1 MQGRPHTDEKQMPPP
16 YTYSEDNFTDDTG
29 STVVTKPRSAIRR
42 LLAFA
47 VGASPKTIARF
58 SSAKRRWSFVTRF
71 MPSGPDTFYLSAT
84 PETREATIEHFRS
97 INEELPLRFGM
108 MSVCDADHHTTDLQ
122 GSPSSEPQIAMI
134 MPGSALS
141 EPHPSSIPVATDQ
154 DCTQIAYP
162 GGCSLVNH
170 QLYPPVDSFATH
182 NGALLD
188 QSYGSVDLDTEMDGV
203 ENAMTVDY
211 IPLPAN
217 DFLLPS
223 TVLPVI
229 PYTGPPELQF
239 SSRLYFGAEGNHDG
253 QIANDIGHG
262 FDPFHSTFCQHS
274 VTPGYGGTDDSPA
287 DTKEDDDV
295 FVPPDNVLHRPPLE
309 APSAIVEENE
319 ADGLCTPQKAASP
332 PAVLETCRTPLIPRQ
347 YQPEV
352 REREPD
358 AGTDVDT
365 EDEAE
370 PRKSFERETT
380 EPLEEGED
388 KPPAAF
394 FRFDQGVSTGSLE
407 DSNCTS
413 ALPSRQI
420 PPSSERENHG
430 LKSSFPETPVPEEG
444 REKLLAAVSAEA
456 ERLLDSL
463 ERQLCSPPRVPQ
475 QIMPSTTG
483 DDESTGPFERESTEP
498 LEDGEDQTPTAFLNF
513 EQRTDTQS
521 SRQCQST
528 INDDRPEPFKRKATE
543 PLEEGEDQT
552 PTAFLSYDQRVTP
565 KCLGDN
571 NVDALSPI
579 FNPVDNENESD
590 RSFVREPTE
599 PLEDGEDEPPAAFIP
614 PYTIPEH
621 QATTQSTILST
632 FPSQMVHFAPIQ
644 SQPEPRTSYSVPHTN
659 RRLVLNKH
667 GLPMRPLTRAKFKR
681 ALGGAPCDF
690 SSLVNTTSWQP
701 SGAGA
706 GDDGDEREDRTD
718 PSKRAR
724 CDSYKVPADH
734 AGNKQVRFGGSR
746 RAHFH
751 NAVARFSARS
761 QGPVTPRRSIL
772 RSTGN
777 ETQLSTSPLS
787 NLSIVT
793 PPSGAVGT
801 ITRLRSPLPPTS
813 LSCTNSRSNK
823 NLRKT
828 QVTETVTES
837 DSDVEP
843 PRKPARLF
851 VDELDHKRRRAP
863 HHLPTDANGGAVR
876 HTRRRHREDWIHERR
891 KRGCQTDDSPSWFLG
906 EPRKQKR
913 KGPLS
918 GISVRFRLP
927 DIQPVGA

>member
-1 MQGRPHTDEKQMPPP
+1 MQGRSRTNEKLMPPP
-16 YTYSEDNFTDDTG
+16 YIYSESNLTDDTG

-47 VGASPKTIARF
+47 VGASPKMIERV

-71 MPSGPDTFYLSAT
+71 MPSGPDNFYLSAT
-84 PETREATIEHFRS
+84 PETRGVTIDHSRS
-97 INEELPLRFGM
+97 VNEELPLRFGM
-108 MSVCDADHHTTDLQ
+108 MSVCDADHHTTGLQ
-122 GSPSSEPQIAMI
+122 ASSWSEPQIAMI
-134 MPGSALS
+134 MPGTTLS
-141 EPHPSSIPVATDQ
+141 EPHPSFVPVATDQ

-162 GGCSLVNH
+162 EGCSLVNH
-170 QLYPPVDSFATH
+170 QLYPPVDSFAIH

-188 QSYGSVDLDTEMDGV
+188 QLYSSDLDTEMDGV

-211 IPLPAN
+211 NPLPAN
-217 DFLLPS
+217 NFLLPS
-223 TVLPVI
+223 TVLPAV
-229 PYTGPPELQF
+229 PYTGPPELWF
-239 SSRLYFGAEGNHDG
+239 SSQSYFGAEGNHDG
-253 QIANDIGHG
+253 QIANDTGHR
-262 FDPFHSTFCQHS
+262 FDPFQSAFCQHS
-274 VTPGYGGTDDSPA
+274 VTPGPGKTGDSPA
-287 DTKEDDDV
+287 DTKEDHDA
-295 FVPPDNVLHRPPLE
+295 FVPPDNDSHRPPLE
-309 APSAIVEENE
+309 APSAIEENK
-319 ADGLCTPQKAASP
+319 ADGLCTPQKADSP

-352 REREPD
+352 RERDPD

-370 PRKSFERETT
+370 SPKSFEREAT

-407 DSNCTS
+407 DPSCIS

-420 PPSSERENHG
+420 PPSNECESHG
-430 LKSSFPETPVPEEG
+430 LKSSLLETQ
-444 REKLLAAVSAEA
+444 EKFRAAVSAEA

-463 ERQLCSPPRVPQ
+463 ERQLRSPPRVPQ

-498 LEDGEDQTPTAFLNF
+498 LEDGEDQTPTTFLNF
-513 EQRTDTQS
+513 EQRTDTQ
-521 SRQCQST
+521 QCQST
-528 INDDRPEPFKRKATE
+528 IDDDRLEPFEREATE

-552 PTAFLSYDQRVTP
+552 PATFLSYDQRVTP
-565 KCLGDN
+565 KCFGDI
-571 NVDALSPI
+571 NVDARRSI
-579 FNPVDNENESD
+579 SNSVDNENERD

-614 PYTIPEH
+614 PDTIPEH
-621 QATTQSTILST
+621 RVATQSTIPSA
-632 FPSQMVHFAPIQ
+632 FPSQAVHFALIQ
-644 SQPEPRTSYSVPHTN
+644 SQPEPRTSYSVPHNN

-690 SSLVNTTSWQP
+690 SSLVNTASWQP

-724 CDSYKVPADH
+724 RDSYKVPADH

-761 QGPVTPRRSIL
+761 QVPVTPRRPIL

-793 PPSGAVGT
+793 PPPSGAVGT
-801 ITRLRSPLPPTS
+801 TTRLRSPLPPTS
-813 LSCTNSRSNK
+813 LSCANSRSNK
-823 NLRKT
+823 TFRKT

-843 PRKPARLF
+843 PRKPAHLF
-851 VDELDHKRRRAP
+851 VDELDRKRRRAS
-863 HHLPTDANGGAVR
+863 HHLPTEANGGAVR

-891 KRGCQTDDSPSWFLG
+891 KRGCPTDDSTSWFLA